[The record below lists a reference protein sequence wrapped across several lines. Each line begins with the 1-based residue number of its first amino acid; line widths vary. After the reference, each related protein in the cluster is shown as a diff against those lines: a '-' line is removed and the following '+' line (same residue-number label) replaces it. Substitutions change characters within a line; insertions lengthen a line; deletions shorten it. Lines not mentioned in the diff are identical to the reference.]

1 EAGRSNSH
9 REREKKQR
17 QNHRFQLIAHKD
29 PPSPQV
35 ARHSSAVG
43 TPRGESFSGGRMQ
56 SGNRDLHRS
65 VFASGSL
72 VPLKKWGCPYD
83 LGHRRGARVRFIV
96 TMGSTQA
103 PEVLRCVSLYPL
115 LGLSSWCWRRPLVLR
130 LNPPG
135 RVQSAARFWARMGR
149 RFPVRESRCNR
160 LTAGVRRS
168 RKPMTMGV
176 SGFRHLPGDFMTF
189 AHFMT
194 AGGPTGGET
203 CGWNGA
209 SRATSRCVCGRRNRL
224 RRTAL
229 QASRIPSHASTLG
242 AVQKGGP
249 RTRAGD
255 RPSSEFPLEYPC
267 ITSLATGF
275 SSRPNPDWS
284 TDPEPPKSKV
294 LSPCDAR
301 PYSCDACHRSMT
313 SPERINDDG
322 RGDYA
327 CLSTLWSWMGTKPPP
342 GWPTA

>member
-1 EAGRSNSH
+1 NAFVEPPGVFVGRHGFREAQKALLVVVEIIEELGARARGRGRGGLRRGGRAGATLGEAGRSNSH

-203 CGWNGA
+203 CGWN
-209 SRATSRCVCGRRNRL
+209 
-224 RRTAL
+224 
-229 QASRIPSHASTLG
+229 
-242 AVQKGGP
+242 
-249 RTRAGD
+249 
-255 RPSSEFPLEYPC
+255 
-267 ITSLATGF
+267 
-275 SSRPNPDWS
+275 
-284 TDPEPPKSKV
+284 
-294 LSPCDAR
+294 
-301 PYSCDACHRSMT
+301 
-313 SPERINDDG
+313 
-322 RGDYA
+322 
-327 CLSTLWSWMGTKPPP
+327 
-342 GWPTA
+342 